1 MQPARKPVFETAPA
15 AEIQAEETQDTAKK
29 PPLSV
34 IPKLSTELY
43 PKEIDCCIMAT
54 D

>member
-1 MQPARKPVFETAPA
+1 MQPARKTVFETEPA
-15 AEIQAEETQDTAKK
+15 TKTQTKETAKK

-34 IPKLSTELY
+34 IPKSTTELY

>member
-1 MQPARKPVFETAPA
+1 MQPARKTVFETEPA
-15 AEIQAEETQDTAKK
+15 ADIQTEETQDTAKK

-34 IPKLSTELY
+34 IPKATTELY